1 MRGITLFLTLSLI
14 GAVPAT
20 AANLKADDFR
30 IAYETFLA
38 NGDLEEAYQL
48 AQRISTANPKDL
60 QWQRRLAR
68 ASDWS
73 NRPSEAYKAW
83 KVLYRSKDRD
93 KEVMK
98 AIRRLANYFNDAPV
112 QLELLQSQI
121 KAGKRLTPADADNL
135 ITLYERSYRATEGA
149 RYLEQ
154 LYHRY
159 RFPFLGKKAAE
170 LYGRAGHDE
179 QSLRMY
185 RALNKQNPADRE
197 NLLTAVKLEIRLGHY
212 KESLQR
218 LKTYYSYAQDDDFA
232 YWQTLGDMAWMLQ
245 DNKTAT
251 SAYSHLSLSPQA
263 TEEERIRTFELL
275 LQENPLRAADIAV
288 RFYHAGAPAIWL
300 QRALGIY
307 VDRSEWRAASQIL
320 TLANNKDQRRLQ
332 QDPRYL
338 VLRSQV
344 TAHFNKTALAAQDML
359 HAIALDPES
368 DELLISAL
376 WLFSD
381 IGDRVKLQQLVKEL
395 PQSPPPAYWHVLA
408 VSYQELGSQARA
420 LEYYRL
426 LLQRTPQDAA
436 LQLEYAELLQRNGNA
451 AEATRIR
458 HTLWRQLHSSDTNN
472 AENRITLAR
481 LLLTEQPGDLAA
493 QRVRQL
499 LHNDP
504 TMPKISQQQRD
515 ELLLSWAIEAGWR
528 ESARNWVARR
538 YTSSG
543 EPLPKWASLH
553 LALEAHDHTALQTL
567 LAEGGNNLSA
577 DSAYDAAMLL
587 GRWPLAR
594 KLAFEGL
601 QQSPSNH
608 DLHQRLIE
616 VNEQHG
622 DRFNASLI
630 TAHYDSLDISSY
642 RLSINQAFSETMYFG
657 LGWQSAQQS
666 LNNRDTL
673 QALPEHDDRLTLYA
687 NWQSSEQQQWQLE
700 ATNHDELNHYTGWKL
715 DLQRQYDRRLQW
727 NTTLSAKQ
735 PVDYTAP
742 LQIAAH
748 MDQFSLGLD
757 YVPERHFRIGLN
769 ATSERYHTQYD
780 AYLGSGTRFNWEAG
794 YWLRENYPDWSIRL
808 AGDHYLFNADGEP
821 DARSLALLDPDTV
834 AATTTDQQAGL
845 FIPIDDNY
853 YALCTGAGSALRD
866 TPTRTLRPFTDLC
879 AIHSDNYGD
888 SYSLVAGVAGSLT
901 GRDHLS
907 LTLEQSNS
915 AMQANNR
922 NTQIFTLNYQH
933 IF

>member
-1 MRGITLFLTLSLI
+1 MRGSALLLTLSLI
-14 GAVPAT
+14 S
-20 AANLKADDFR
+20 AAPVVAETLKADDFR
-30 IAYETFLA
+30 VAYETFLA

-48 AQRISTANPKDL
+48 AQRISAGKPKDL

-73 NRPSEAYKAW
+73 NRPTEAYKAW
-83 KVLYRSKDRD
+83 KVLYRSTERDR
-93 KEVMK
+93 EVIK
-98 AIRRLANYFNDAPV
+98 AIRRLADYFNDAPI
-112 QLELLQSQI
+112 QLELLQAQI
-121 KAGKRLTPADADNL
+121 KAGKRPTPADADNL
-135 ITLYERSYRATEGA
+135 IALYERSYRATEGA

-154 LYHRY
+154 LYHRF

-185 RALNKQNPADRE
+185 RALNKQNPANRE
-197 NLLTAVKLEIRLGHY
+197 NLLIAVKLEIRLGHY
-212 KESLQR
+212 NESLQR
-218 LKTYYSYAQDDDFA
+218 LKTYYPYAQDDDFA

-245 DNKTAT
+245 ENKTAT
-251 SAYSHLSLSPQA
+251 DAYSHLALSPKA

-307 VDRSEWRAASQIL
+307 VDRNEWRAASQVL
-320 TLANNKDQRRLQ
+320 SEASSKAQRRLQ
-332 QDPRYL
+332 RDPRYL

-344 TAHFNKTALAAQDML
+344 ASHFNKTALAAQDML

-381 IGDRVKLQQLVKEL
+381 IGDRVKLQQLVQKL

-408 VSYQELGSQARA
+408 VSYQELGSQVRAR
-420 LEYYRL
+420 EYYRL

-436 LQLEYAELLQRNGNA
+436 LQLEYADLLQRNGNA
-451 AEATRIR
+451 AEAQRIR
-458 HTLWRQLHSSDTNN
+458 HALWRQLRNSDTNSP
-472 AENRITLAR
+472 ESRITLTR
-481 LLLTEQPGDLAA
+481 LLLNELPGDLSA
-493 QRVRQL
+493 QRIRQL

-504 TMPKISQQQRD
+504 AMPKISQQQRD
-515 ELLLSWAIEAGWR
+515 ELLLSWAIETGWR

-538 YTSSG
+538 YISSG
-543 EPLPKWASLH
+543 EPLPKWAALH
-553 LALEAHDHTALQTL
+553 LALVSHDHSALQEL

-577 DSAYDAAMLL
+577 ESAYDAAMLL

-601 QQSPSNH
+601 QQSPNNY
-608 DLHQRLIE
+608 DLHQRLNE

-622 DRFNASLI
+622 DRFDASLL

-642 RLSINQAFSETMYFG
+642 SLVVEQAFSETLRFG

-673 QALPEHDDRLTLYA
+673 QQLPEHDDRLTLYSGWRPSA
-687 NWQSSEQQQWQLE
+687 QQQWQLSV
-700 ATNHDELNHYTGWKL
+700 TNYDELSRYTGWKL

-727 NTTLSAKQ
+727 SAMLSAKQ

-748 MDQFSLGLD
+748 ADQFSLGLD

-769 ATSERYHTQYD
+769 AAREHYHTQYN
-780 AYLGSGTRFNWEAG
+780 AYLGSGTRVAWEVG
-794 YWLRENYPDWSIRL
+794 YWLRENYPDWNIRL
-808 AGDHYLFNADGEP
+808 SGDHYQFNADGEP
-821 DARSLALLDPDTV
+821 DTRSLALLDPATV
-834 AATTTDQQAGL
+834 TATTTDQLAGL

-853 YALCTGAGSALRD
+853 YALCTGAGGALRD
-866 TPTRTLRPFTDLC
+866 NPTRTLRPFTDLC
-879 AIHSDNYGD
+879 AVHSDNYGD
-888 SYSLVAGVAGSLT
+888 SYSLVTGIAGSLT

-907 LTLEQSNS
+907 LVLEQSNS
-915 AMQANNR
+915 AMRADNR
-922 NTQIFTLNYQH
+922 NTQIFTVKYQH